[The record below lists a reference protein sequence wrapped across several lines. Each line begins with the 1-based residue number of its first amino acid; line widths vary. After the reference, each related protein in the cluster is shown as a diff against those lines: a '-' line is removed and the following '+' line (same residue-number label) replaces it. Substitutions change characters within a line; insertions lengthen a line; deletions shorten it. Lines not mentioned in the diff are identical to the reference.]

1 MATGKDFIDYIL
13 DQLSPVDGITCQ
25 KMMGEYILYM
35 HGRIA
40 AYVCDD
46 RLLIK
51 PVAAARRLL
60 PEAPMEAP
68 YLGAKELV
76 LVEET
81 DDRELL
87 VRLFAE
93 IYPELPQP
101 KKKLVKASEL
111 C

>member
-1 MATGKDFIDYIL
+1 MATGKEFIDYIL
-13 DQLSPVDGITCQ
+13 DQLSPVDGITCR
-25 KMMGEYILYM
+25 KMMGEYIPYM

-51 PVAAARRLL
+51 PVAAARHLL

-68 YLGAKELV
+68 YLGAKEMV

-87 VRLFAE
+87 ARLFAE
-93 IYPELPQP
+93 IYPELPEP
-101 KKKLVKASEL
+101 KKKAAKGK
-111 C
+111 

>member
-40 AYVCDD
+40 AYACDD

-60 PEAPMEAP
+60 PEAHMEAP
-68 YLGAKELV
+68 YLGAKEMV

-93 IYPELPQP
+93 IYPELPEP
-101 KKKLVKASEL
+101 KKKAGKGK
-111 C
+111 

>member
-13 DQLSPVDGITCQ
+13 DQLSPVDGITSQ

-68 YLGAKELV
+68 YSGAKEMV

-87 VRLFAE
+87 ARLFAE
-93 IYPELPQP
+93 IYPELPEP
-101 KKKLVKASEL
+101 KKKAGKGK
-111 C
+111 